1 MRNGLAMAQSYAVH
15 QPSADHRIAALIRIA
30 VGIHRNDI
38 IVQVFTRMSDKSPNY
53 RIHLQVLGDA
63 WIIPDRNRPVLGSL
77 LRA

>member
-1 MRNGLAMAQSYAVH
+1 
-15 QPSADHRIAALIRIA
+15 
-30 VGIHRNDI
+30 
-38 IVQVFTRMSDKSPNY
+38 MSDKSPNY